1 MSSRDDQAISSLGV
15 GVVREGFMEKGT
27 SGAGP
32 DVRSPTQCP
41 GSDSLSSGE
50 PQMVA
55 AGRAGGSESRHPG
68 DPQRAILCSFNGLHP
83 KQKDPNSP

>member
-1 MSSRDDQAISSLGV
+1 MSSRDYQAISSLGV

-32 DVRSPTQCP
+32 DVRSPT
-41 GSDSLSSGE
+41 SGE

-55 AGRAGGSESRHPG
+55 ARRAGGSEPRRPG
-68 DPQRAILCSFNGLHP
+68 NPQRAILRSFNELHP
-83 KQKDPNSP
+83 KQKDPNSA